1 MLLGEETLVR
11 GMQIWSGAIPSPHAW
26 KNAIALV
33 QNTGG
38 LTVAEP
44 TFPSFGPVNAK
55 SLTQKFDPALSVGK
69 RDLRRQIESPESIG
83 LLATLQKFAVQDAI
97 EDPFN
102 KYCKSVKRLSRQE
115 TPNSVGG
122 KRILHYNMDDDDE
135 EEEEGNDSN
144 EDEDEDEDGDD
155 DEDED
160 EDGDDDEDDGDDDDD
175 EDEDEDDEND
185 DHDDDDHHD
194 DDDDRCDVHD
204 ADNNEDEMMMMMM
217 MMRMRMMM
225 MMLMMMMMMMMMRG
239 R

>member
-1 MLLGEETLVR
+1 MACRFG
-11 GMQIWSGAIPSPHAW
+11 P
-26 KNAIALV
+26 V
-33 QNTGG
+33 QFLHPTHGKMPLRSYKNTGG

-122 KRILHYNMDDDDE
+122 EKDTAL
-135 EEEEGNDSN
+135 
-144 EDEDEDEDGDD
+144 
-155 DEDED
+155 
-160 EDGDDDEDDGDDDDD
+160 
-175 EDEDEDDEND
+175 
-185 DHDDDDHHD
+185 
-194 DDDDRCDVHD
+194 
-204 ADNNEDEMMMMMM
+204 
-217 MMRMRMMM
+217 
-225 MMLMMMMMMMMMRG
+225 
-239 R
+239 

>member
-1 MLLGEETLVR
+1 MYEPLHGASSTQCTQVNLHQAADSRMGADPANLEPRRQPCFLVR
-11 GMQIWSGAIPSPHAW
+11 RLWCVACRFGP
-26 KNAIALV
+26 V
-33 QNTGG
+33 QFLHPMHGKMPLRSYKNTGG

-122 KRILHYNMDDDDE
+122 
-135 EEEEGNDSN
+135 
-144 EDEDEDEDGDD
+144 
-155 DEDED
+155 
-160 EDGDDDEDDGDDDDD
+160 
-175 EDEDEDDEND
+175 
-185 DHDDDDHHD
+185 
-194 DDDDRCDVHD
+194 
-204 ADNNEDEMMMMMM
+204 
-217 MMRMRMMM
+217 
-225 MMLMMMMMMMMMRG
+225 
-239 R
+239 